1 MSRFNITTTAN
12 GKCDIH
18 ITIFHKDNYIMVN
31 RSSTYDVKPTVK
43 ELKDQYKSYKKQ
55 GGRLIRIS
63 TMPSGA
69 TRTYNL

>member
-1 MSRFNITTTAN
+1 MSRFKITTTAN

-18 ITIFHKDNYIMVN
+18 ITIFNKDNSIMVN
-31 RSSTYDVKPTVK
+31 KSSTYDVKPTVK

>member
-1 MSRFNITTTAN
+1 MSRFKITTTAN

-18 ITIFHKDNYIMVN
+18 ITIFNKENTIIAN
-31 RSSTYDVKPTVK
+31 SSLTYDVKPTVK
-43 ELKDQYKSYKKQ
+43 ELKEQYKTYKKE
-55 GGRLIRIS
+55 GGRLIRIT

>member
-1 MSRFNITTTAN
+1 MSRFNITTTTN
-12 GKCDIH
+12 GKCDIT
-18 ITIFHKDNYIMVN
+18 ITIFNKENTIIAN

-43 ELKDQYKSYKKQ
+43 ELKEQYKSYKKQ

>member
-12 GKCDIH
+12 GKCDIY
-18 ITIFHKDNYIMVN
+18 ITIFNKENTIIAN
-31 RSSTYDVKPTVK
+31 RSLTYDVKPTVK
-43 ELKDQYKSYKKQ
+43 ELKEQYKSYKKD